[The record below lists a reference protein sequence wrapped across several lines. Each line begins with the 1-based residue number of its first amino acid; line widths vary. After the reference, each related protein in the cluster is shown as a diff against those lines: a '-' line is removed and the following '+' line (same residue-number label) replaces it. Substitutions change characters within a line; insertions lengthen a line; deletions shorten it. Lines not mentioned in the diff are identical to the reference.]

1 MAKSKL
7 CRFAPRDYI
16 ALSSALSL
24 AIADELDK
32 EELTVLI
39 AFFAVIA
46 EQLNLINTA
55 RELCTPDNSD
65 DTEDSFSDVAGP
77 TNPISPGA
85 GAEVAADKVKDVHRK
100 KTKKKKP
107 KAPTQ

>member
-1 MAKSKL
+1 MAKSRL
-7 CRFAPRDYI
+7 CCFAPRDYI

-39 AFFAVIA
+39 AFFAVVA
-46 EQLNLINTA
+46 EQLNLIATA
-55 RELCTPDNSD
+55 RGLCTTGNSD
-65 DTEDSFSDVAGP
+65 DTFSNVAGP
-77 TNPISPGA
+77 TNPISPEA
-85 GAEVAADKVKDVHRK
+85 DAEVAADKSKDINRK
-100 KTKKKKP
+100 KTKKKRP